1 MSEGSASGG
10 GPPRN
15 DAPSFFSRYYLCKM
29 LTGIILISILGK
41 CRESFTRSSGNL
53 PSLALPVHERACE
66 RIDARKGEG
75 ARRFDACDRRRD
87 VRNAL
92 MLIAVRNEVHAVVGY
107 EHGRAAKRGP
117 IVSLSMGLRPFRNG
131 CGVVHCKVHPDS
143 QGPALWD
150 MHGERSAASK
160 AVCGTKTEESHRERP

>member
-1 MSEGSASGG
+1 
-10 GPPRN
+10 
-15 DAPSFFSRYYLCKM
+15 
-29 LTGIILISILGK
+29 
-41 CRESFTRSSGNL
+41 
-53 PSLALPVHERACE
+53 
-66 RIDARKGEG
+66 
-75 ARRFDACDRRRD
+75 
-87 VRNAL
+87 